1 MTKYD
6 FILMSGEADA
16 FLKKLQEIGLVDITR
31 SVKPVDEESEK
42 LSYQAD
48 IYRKAIV
55 ALKEVEP
62 AEFAEKTYGDLAAN
76 VMETVNGIEADR
88 NQLTQ
93 LHKDLEECQPWGNF
107 NMNDIEKLA
116 KQGLKLHFYKAKTVD
131 PAWKEQY
138 ALSEI
143 SNDGTNTYFVVV
155 DDSEAVITSHSVGE
169 PFGVARS
176 DSDAA
181 IHTYEF
187 PLKELPAPTRDCAT
201 IKKEISALEYEIEQK
216 NKHLSELKCHEDD
229 LRKELDKMASD
240 LDLHLAHVAGEK
252 AAEDYIT
259 VFEGF
264 APASSEERLRALLDQ
279 EDVFYVADKA
289 KVDDN
294 PPIKLKNNKFVSMF
308 ELLTDMYGRPK
319 YDEFDPTVFISIFF
333 MLFFAFCMGDMGYG
347 LVLIGASLGLKKVLG
362 NIAPLGVTLGIATT
376 IVGFFFHT
384 FFSMDMLEWSWLPDS
399 VKAIMLPSQ
408 IAGYDGTMVLA
419 LLVGIVHICLAMIVK
434 TYQATKT
441 KGFAN
446 SLGTWGWTLLIVGGV
461 IVGGLAL
468 MGVMDKE
475 VTKWVVIVLGVLSA
489 LGIFFLNDLHR
500 NPLMNFG
507 SGLWDTYNT
516 ATGLLGDVLS
526 YLRLYALGLAG
537 AKLGE
542 AFNAIGVQALGDGG
556 FGWVAFILIVVIGHV
571 LNVAMCV
578 LGAFV
583 HPLRL
588 NFLEFF
594 KNSGYEGTGRNYNP
608 LQSTNKYQQIKN

>member
-1 MTKYD
+1 MVTEMTKYG

-16 FLKKLQEIGLVDITR
+16 FLKKLQEIGMVDITR
-31 SVKPVDEESEK
+31 SVKPIDEQSEK

-76 VMETVNGIEADR
+76 VLETVNGIESDR

-93 LHKDLEECQPWGNF
+93 LRKDLEECQPWGNF
-107 NMNDIEKLA
+107 DMNDIERLA
-116 KQGLKLHFYKAKTVD
+116 KQGLKLHFYKAKMVD
-131 PAWKEQY
+131 PTWKEQY

-143 SNDGTNTYFVVV
+143 SNDGVNTYFVVV
-155 DDSEAVITSHSVGE
+155 DDQNE
-169 PFGVARS
+169 
-176 DSDAA
+176 
-181 IHTYEF
+181 YEF
-187 PLKELPAPTRDCAT
+187 PLKELPAPTRDCAS
-201 IKKEISALEYEIEQK
+201 IKKEIAALEDDIEQK

-229 LRKELDKMASD
+229 LRKEMDKMASE

-252 AAEDYIT
+252 VAEDYIT

-264 APASSEERLRALLDQ
+264 APASSEESLRALLDQ

-294 PPIKLKNNKFVSMF
+294 PPIKLKNNKYVSMF

-319 YDEFDPTVFISIFF
+319 YNEFDPTVFISIFF

-347 LVLIGASLGLKKVLG
+347 LVLIGASLGLKKMLG

-376 IVGFFFHT
+376 VVGFFFHT
-384 FFSMDMLEWSWLPDS
+384 FFSVDMLQWSWLPEG
-399 VKAIMLPSQ
+399 VKSIMLPSQ
-408 IAGYDGTMVLA
+408 IAGFDGTMVLA
-419 LLVGIVHICLAMIVK
+419 LLVGVVHICLAMIVK

-461 IVGGLAL
+461 IVGAFAL
-468 MGVMDKE
+468 LGVME
-475 VTKWVVIVLGVLSA
+475 TSLATWAIIIIGILSA

-500 NPLMNFG
+500 NPLVNMG
-507 SGLWDTYNT
+507 AGLWDTYQMV
-516 ATGLLGDVLS
+516 TGLLGDVLS

-556 FGWVAFILIVVIGHV
+556 VNWIFFILIVVVGHV
-571 LNVAMCV
+571 LNIAMCV

-594 KNSGYEGTGRNYNP
+594 KNSGYEGSGRNYNP
-608 LQSTNKYQQIKN
+608 LQSTK

>member
-6 FILMSGEADA
+6 FILMSGDADA
-16 FLKKLQEIGLVDITR
+16 FLEKLQTVGVMDITR
-31 SVKPVDEESEK
+31 SLKPIDEKSEK
-42 LSYQAD
+42 LSTRAD
-48 IYRKAIV
+48 IYRKALSTLKAIEKAEDPGQKPADFAAEV
-55 ALKEVEP
+55 MQTVREKEAIEAQLPQLRKEADDLVPWGRFDKTSFEKLKE
-62 AEFAEKTYGDLAAN
+62 N
-76 VMETVNGIEADR
+76 
-88 NQLTQ
+88 
-93 LHKDLEECQPWGNF
+93 
-107 NMNDIEKLA
+107 
-116 KQGLKLHFYKAKTVD
+116 GLKLHFYKAKAID

-143 SNDGTNTYFVVV
+143 SNIGGYSYFVVV
-155 DDSEAVITSHSVGE
+155 
-169 PFGVARS
+169 S
-176 DSDAA
+176 DSD
-181 IHTYEF
+181 EFDF
-187 PLKELPAPTRDCAT
+187 PLKELPAPQSDYAAVEQQ
-201 IKKEISALEYEIEQK
+201 IAELEGQVKQKEQRLAQ
-216 NKHLSELKCHEDD
+216 LKWHEPVIQA
-229 LRKELDKMASD
+229 ELDKTLSN
-240 LDLHLAHVAGEK
+240 LDLHLAHAAGEK

-264 APASSEERLRALLDQ
+264 APKENEPALHDMLER
-279 EDVFYVADKA
+279 ENVFYLVDKA
-289 KVDDN
+289 QVDDN

-319 YDEFDPTVFISIFF
+319 YNEFDPTVFISIFF

-347 LVLIGASLGLKKVLG
+347 LVLIGASLALKKVLG

-376 IVGFFFHT
+376 VVGFLFHT
-384 FFSMDMLEWSWLPDS
+384 FFSVDMLTWSWLPEG
-399 VKAIMLPSQ
+399 VKRIMLPSK

-434 TYQATKT
+434 TYQSTKV

-446 SLGTWGWTLLIVGGV
+446 SLGTWGWTLLIVGGI

-468 MGVMDKE
+468 LGVIDKAL
-475 VTKWVVIVLGVLSA
+475 TKWIIIVIGCLSA

-500 NPLMNFG
+500 NPLLNFG

-556 FGWVAFILIVVIGHV
+556 VNWVFFILIVVVGHV

-594 KNSGYEGTGRNYNP
+594 KNSGYEGSGRRYNP
-608 LQSTNKYQQIKN
+608 LQNT

>member
-6 FILMSGEADA
+6 FILMSGDADA
-16 FLKKLQEIGLVDITR
+16 FLEKLQTVGVMDITR
-31 SVKPVDEESEK
+31 SLKPIDEKSEK
-42 LSYQAD
+42 LSTRAD
-48 IYRKAIV
+48 IYRKALSTLKAIEKAEDPGQKPADFAAEV
-55 ALKEVEP
+55 MQTVREKEAIEAQLPQLRKEADDLVPWGRFDKTSFEKLKE
-62 AEFAEKTYGDLAAN
+62 N
-76 VMETVNGIEADR
+76 
-88 NQLTQ
+88 
-93 LHKDLEECQPWGNF
+93 
-107 NMNDIEKLA
+107 
-116 KQGLKLHFYKAKTVD
+116 GLKLHFYKAKAID

-143 SNDGTNTYFVVV
+143 SNIGGYSYFVVV
-155 DDSEAVITSHSVGE
+155 
-169 PFGVARS
+169 S
-176 DSDAA
+176 DTD
-181 IHTYEF
+181 EFDF
-187 PLKELPAPTRDCAT
+187 PLKELPAPQSDYAAVEQQ
-201 IKKEISALEYEIEQK
+201 IADLEAQVKQKEQRLAQ
-216 NKHLSELKCHEDD
+216 LKWHEPVIQA
-229 LRKELDKMASD
+229 ELDKTLSN
-240 LDLHLAHVAGEK
+240 LDLHLAHAAGEK

-259 VFEGF
+259 IFEGF
-264 APASSEERLRALLDQ
+264 APKENEPALHDMLER
-279 EDVFYVADKA
+279 ENVFYLVDKA
-289 KVDDN
+289 QADDN

-319 YDEFDPTVFISIFF
+319 YNEFDPTVFISIFF

-347 LVLIGASLGLKKVLG
+347 LVLIGASLALKKVLG
-362 NIAPLGVTLGIATT
+362 NIAPLGITLGIATT
-376 IVGFFFHT
+376 VVGFLFHT
-384 FFSMDMLEWSWLPDS
+384 FFSVDMLTWSWLPEG
-399 VKAIMLPSQ
+399 VKRIMLPSK

-434 TYQATKT
+434 TYQSTKV

-446 SLGTWGWTLLIVGGV
+446 SLGTWGWTLLIVGGI

-468 MGVMDKE
+468 LGVIDKAL
-475 VTKWVVIVLGVLSA
+475 TKWIIIVIGCLSA

-500 NPLMNFG
+500 NPLLNFG

-556 FGWVAFILIVVIGHV
+556 VNWVFFILIVVVGHV

-594 KNSGYEGTGRNYNP
+594 KNSGYEGSGRRYNP
-608 LQSTNKYQQIKN
+608 LQS

>member
-1 MTKYD
+1 MVTEMTKYD
-6 FILMSGEADA
+6 IILMSGDADA
-16 FLKKLQEIGLVDITR
+16 FLEKLQTVGMVDITR
-31 SVKPVDEESEK
+31 SLKPVDEQSEK
-42 LSYQAD
+42 LSARAD
-48 IYRKAIV
+48 IYRKALST
-55 ALKEVEP
+55 LKAVEKADDP
-62 AEFAEKTYGDLAAN
+62 GQKPTDFAVE
-76 VMETVNGIEADR
+76 VMETVRDKEALEA
-88 NQLTQ
+88 QLPQ
-93 LHKDLEECQPWGNF
+93 LRKDADELVPWGQFDAKNF
-107 NMNDIEKLA
+107 DRLKEN
-116 KQGLKLHFYKAKTVD
+116 GLKLHFYRAKAID
-131 PAWKEQY
+131 PAWSEQY

-143 SNDGTNTYFVVV
+143 SNIGGYSYFVVV
-155 DDSEAVITSHSVGE
+155 
-169 PFGVARS
+169 S
-176 DSDAA
+176 DSDD
-181 IHTYEF
+181 YNF
-187 PLKELPAPTRDCAT
+187 PLKELPAPEKDYA
-201 IKKEISALEYEIEQK
+201 AIEQQIADLEAQVK
-216 NKHLSELKCHEDD
+216 QKEHRLAQLKWHEPVIQA
-229 LRKELDKMASD
+229 ELDKTLSK
-240 LDLHLAHVAGEK
+240 LDLHLAHVSGEK

-264 APASSEERLRALLDQ
+264 APAECEPALHDML
-279 EDVFYVADKA
+279 EKENILYLVDKA

-347 LVLIGASLGLKKVLG
+347 LVLILASLGLKKMLG

-376 IVGFFFHT
+376 VVGFFFHT
-384 FFSMDMLEWSWLPDS
+384 FFSVDMLQWSWLPEG
-399 VKAIMLPSQ
+399 VKSIMLPSQ

-419 LLVGIVHICLAMIVK
+419 LLVGVVHICLAMIVK

-461 IVGGLAL
+461 IVGAFAL
-468 MGVMDKE
+468 LGVMDTS
-475 VTKWVVIVLGVLSA
+475 VATWAIIIIGILSA
-489 LGIFFLNDLHR
+489 LGIFFLNNLHR
-500 NPLMNFG
+500 NPLVNMG
-507 SGLWDTYNT
+507 AGLWDTYQMV
-516 ATGLLGDVLS
+516 TGLLGDVLS

-556 FGWVAFILIVVIGHV
+556 VNWIWFILIVVIGHV
-571 LNVAMCV
+571 LNIAMCV

-594 KNSGYEGTGRNYNP
+594 KNSGYEGSGRKYKP
-608 LQSTNKYQQIKN
+608 LQS

>member
-1 MTKYD
+1 MVTEMTKYD
-6 FILMSGEADA
+6 FILMSGDADA
-16 FLKKLQEIGLVDITR
+16 FLEKLQTVGVMDITR
-31 SVKPVDEESEK
+31 SLKPIDEKSEK
-42 LSYQAD
+42 LSARAE
-48 IYRKAIV
+48 IYRKAISTLKTIEKAEDPGQKPTDFAV
-55 ALKEVEP
+55 EVMQTVREKEAIEAQLPQLRKEADDLVPWGRFDKTSFEKLKE
-62 AEFAEKTYGDLAAN
+62 N
-76 VMETVNGIEADR
+76 
-88 NQLTQ
+88 
-93 LHKDLEECQPWGNF
+93 
-107 NMNDIEKLA
+107 
-116 KQGLKLHFYKAKTVD
+116 GLKLHFYKAKAID

-143 SNDGTNTYFVVV
+143 SNLGGYSYFVVV
-155 DDSEAVITSHSVGE
+155 
-169 PFGVARS
+169 S
-176 DSDAA
+176 DTD
-181 IHTYEF
+181 EF
-187 PLKELPAPTRDCAT
+187 DFPVKELPAPQSDYTAVEQQIADLEAQV
-201 IKKEISALEYEIEQK
+201 KQKEQRLAQ
-216 NKHLSELKCHEDD
+216 LKWHEPVIQA
-229 LRKELDKMASD
+229 ELDKTLSK
-240 LDLHLAHVAGEK
+240 LDLHLAHASGEK

-264 APASSEERLRALLDQ
+264 APKENEPALHDML
-279 EDVFYVADKA
+279 EHENVFYLVDKA
-289 KVDDN
+289 QVDDN

-333 MLFFAFCMGDMGYG
+333 MLFFAFCMGDAGYG
-347 LVLIGASLGLKKVLG
+347 LVLILASLGLRKVLG
-362 NIAPLGVTLGIATT
+362 KIAPLGITLGIATT
-376 IVGFFFHT
+376 VVGLLFHT
-384 FFSMDMLEWSWLPDS
+384 FFSVDMLTWSWLPEGI
-399 VKAIMLPSQ
+399 KKCMLPSQ

-434 TYQATKT
+434 TYQSTKV

-468 MGVMDKE
+468 MGVIDNAL
-475 VTKWVVIVLGVLSA
+475 TKWIIIVIGCLSA

-500 NPLMNFG
+500 NPLLNFG
-507 SGLWDTYNT
+507 SGLWETYNT
-516 ATGLLGDVLS
+516 VTGLLGDVLS

-542 AFNAIGVQALGDGG
+542 AFNAIGLQALGDGG
-556 FGWVAFILIVVIGHV
+556 VNWVFFILIVVVGHV

-594 KNSGYEGTGRNYNP
+594 KNSGYEGSGRRYNP
-608 LQSTNKYQQIKN
+608 LQQ

>member
-1 MTKYD
+1 MVTEMTKYD

-16 FLKKLQEIGLVDITR
+16 FLKKLQEIGMVDITR
-31 SVKPVDEESEK
+31 SVKPIDEQSEK
-42 LSYQAD
+42 LSLQAD

-62 AEFAEKTYGDLAAN
+62 AEFAENTYGDLAVN
-76 VMETVNGIEADR
+76 VLETVNGIESDR

-93 LHKDLEECQPWGNF
+93 LRKDLEECQPWGNF
-107 NMNDIEKLA
+107 DVNDIEKLA

-143 SNDGTNTYFVVV
+143 SNDGVNTYFVVV
-155 DDSEAVITSHSVGE
+155 DDQNE
-169 PFGVARS
+169 
-176 DSDAA
+176 
-181 IHTYEF
+181 YEF
-187 PLKELPAPTRDCAT
+187 PLKELPAPTRDCAA
-201 IKKEISALEYEIEQK
+201 IKKEIAALEDDIEQK

-229 LRKELDKMASD
+229 LRKEMDKMASE

-264 APASSEERLRALLDQ
+264 APASSEESLRALLDQ

-294 PPIKLKNNKFVSMF
+294 PPIKLKNNKYVSMF

-319 YDEFDPTVFISIFF
+319 YNEFDPTVFISIFF

-347 LVLIGASLGLKKVLG
+347 LVLIGASLGLKKLLG

-376 IVGFFFHT
+376 VVGFFFHT
-384 FFSMDMLEWSWLPDS
+384 FFSVDMLQWSWLPDA
-399 VKAIMLPSQ
+399 VKSIMLPSQ
-408 IAGYDGTMVLA
+408 IAGFDGTMVLA
-419 LLVGIVHICLAMIVK
+419 LLVGVVHICLAMIVK

-461 IVGGLAL
+461 IVGAFAL
-468 MGVMDKE
+468 LGVME
-475 VTKWVVIVLGVLSA
+475 TSLATWAIIIIGILSA

-500 NPLMNFG
+500 NPLVNMG
-507 SGLWDTYNT
+507 AGLWDTYQMV
-516 ATGLLGDVLS
+516 TGLLGDVLS

-556 FGWVAFILIVVIGHV
+556 ANWIFFILIVVIGHV
-571 LNVAMCV
+571 LNIAMCV

-594 KNSGYEGTGRNYNP
+594 KNSGYEGSGRNYHP
-608 LQSTNKYQQIKN
+608 LQSTK

>member
-1 MTKYD
+1 MVTEMTKYD
-6 FILMSGEADA
+6 FILMSGDADA
-16 FLKKLQEIGLVDITR
+16 FLEKLQTVGVVDITR
-31 SVKPVDEESEK
+31 SLKPIDEQSEK
-42 LSYQAD
+42 LSARAEV
-48 IYRKAIV
+48 YRKALS
-55 ALKEVEP
+55 ALKAVEKADDP
-62 AEFAEKTYGDLAAN
+62 GQKPTDFAVE
-76 VMETVNGIEADR
+76 VMETLRDKEAIEA
-88 NQLTQ
+88 QLPQ
-93 LHKDLEECQPWGNF
+93 LYKDADELFPWGRFDKASFERLKEN
-107 NMNDIEKLA
+107 
-116 KQGLKLHFYKAKTVD
+116 GLKLHFYKAKAID

-143 SNDGTNTYFVVV
+143 SNIGGNSYFVVV
-155 DDSEAVITSHSVGE
+155 SDTDD
-169 PFGVARS
+169 F
-176 DSDAA
+176 D
-181 IHTYEF
+181 F
-187 PLKELPAPTRDCAT
+187 PVKELPAPDRDYEAVKQQ
-201 IKKEISALEYEIEQK
+201 IAELEAQVKEKEHRLAQ
-216 NKHLSELKCHEDD
+216 LKWHEPV
-229 LRKELDKMASD
+229 LQAEMDKTMSK
-240 LDLHLAHVAGEK
+240 LDLHLAHVSGEK
-252 AAEDYIT
+252 AAEDYLT

-264 APASSEERLRALLDQ
+264 APKENEPALHDMLEKENVYYIKDQ
-279 EDVFYVADKA
+279 A
-289 KVDDN
+289 KTDDN

-347 LVLIGASLGLKKVLG
+347 LVLIGASLALKKVLG
-362 NIAPLGVTLGIATT
+362 KIAPLGVTLGIATT
-376 IVGFFFHT
+376 VVGFLFHT
-384 FFSMDMLEWSWLPDS
+384 FFSMDMLTWSWIPDI
-399 VKAIMLPSQ
+399 VKTFMLPST

-434 TYQATKT
+434 TYQSTKV

-468 MGVMDKE
+468 MGVIDKAL
-475 VTKWVVIVLGVLSA
+475 TKWIIIVIGCLSA

-500 NPLMNFG
+500 NPLLNVG
-507 SGLWDTYNT
+507 SGLWETYNT
-516 ATGLLGDVLS
+516 VTGLLGDVLS

-556 FGWVAFILIVVIGHV
+556 ARWIAFILIVVIGHT
-571 LNVAMCV
+571 LNIAMCV

-594 KNSGYEGTGRNYNP
+594 KNSGYEGSGRKYKP
-608 LQSTNKYQQIKN
+608 LQS

>member
-1 MTKYD
+1 MVTEMTKYD
-6 FILMSGEADA
+6 FILMSGDADS
-16 FLKKLQEIGLVDITR
+16 FLEKLQTVGMVDITR
-31 SVKPVDEESEK
+31 SLKPVDEQSEK
-42 LSYQAD
+42 LSARAD
-48 IYRKAIV
+48 IYRKALST
-55 ALKEVEP
+55 LKAVEKADDP
-62 AEFAEKTYGDLAAN
+62 GQKPTDFAVE
-76 VMETVNGIEADR
+76 VMETLHDKEVLEAQLPQLRKEADE
-88 NQLTQ
+88 LV
-93 LHKDLEECQPWGNF
+93 PWGQFDAESFDRLKEN
-107 NMNDIEKLA
+107 
-116 KQGLKLHFYKAKTVD
+116 GLKLHFYKAKAID

-143 SNDGTNTYFVVV
+143 SNIGGYSYFVVV
-155 DDSEAVITSHSVGE
+155 SDSE
-169 PFGVARS
+169 
-176 DSDAA
+176 D
-181 IHTYEF
+181 YNF
-187 PLKELPAPTRDCAT
+187 PLKELPAPEKDYAV
-201 IKKEISALEYEIEQK
+201 IEQQIADLEAQVK
-216 NKHLSELKCHEDD
+216 QKEQRLAQLKWHEPVIQA
-229 LRKELDKMASD
+229 ELDKTLSK
-240 LDLHLAHVAGEK
+240 LDLHLAHVSGEK

-264 APASSEERLRALLDQ
+264 APAECEPALHDMLEKENILYLVDR
-279 EDVFYVADKA
+279 A

-347 LVLIGASLGLKKVLG
+347 LVLILASLGLKKMLG

-376 IVGFFFHT
+376 VVGFFFHT
-384 FFSMDMLEWSWLPDS
+384 FFSVDMLQWSWLPEG
-399 VKAIMLPSQ
+399 VKSIMLPSQ

-419 LLVGIVHICLAMIVK
+419 LLVGVVHICLAMIVK

-461 IVGGLAL
+461 IVGAFAL
-468 MGVMDKE
+468 LGVMDTS
-475 VTKWVVIVLGVLSA
+475 VATWAIIIIGILSA
-489 LGIFFLNDLHR
+489 LGIFFLNNLHR
-500 NPLMNFG
+500 NPLVNMG
-507 SGLWDTYNT
+507 AGLWDTYQMV
-516 ATGLLGDVLS
+516 TGLLGDVLS

-556 FGWVAFILIVVIGHV
+556 VNWIWFILIVVIGHV
-571 LNVAMCV
+571 LNIAMCV

-594 KNSGYEGTGRNYNP
+594 KNSGYEGTGRTYHP
-608 LQSTNKYQQIKN
+608 LTENNN